1 MISNFKWLDVWNY
14 MFSLMLY
21 TQSCVF
27 FRMEICITC
36 QIMFWIFCY
45 WDIKSWTPFLYTS
58 LIFSRNCTLDGS
70 VLVGNNVII
79 GDNVEI
85 SKSVI
90 GCNCKIGIRY
100 LAYFIFSC
108 SGKHVLKLFD
118 VVKVNILA
126 IVKVTK
132 RYFGVWL

>member
-1 MISNFKWLDVWNY
+1 
-14 MFSLMLY
+14 
-21 TQSCVF
+21 
-27 FRMEICITC
+27 
-36 QIMFWIFCY
+36 MFWIFCY
-45 WDIKSWTPFLYTS
+45 WDIKSWAPFLYTS

-126 IVKVTK
+126 MV
-132 RYFGVWL
+132 